1 MAKHKL
7 ISEEEEP
14 ASMAVVIGI
23 SSHVPDYRLCWA
35 LNKALGLDLARR
47 RDDIVEHARNKEL
60 HYPVFQHGGPDG
72 AITWSL
78 VCNTCGKR
86 RLIAGQKQAD
96 YILVIDHETAEREH
110 DLVPRLRATEFVLLA
125 YPIELNE
132 LRNGHKLLL

>member
-1 MAKHKL
+1 MPKHRL
-7 ISEEEEP
+7 D
-14 ASMAVVIGI
+14 VVETLPQVVVFGI

-47 RDDIVEHARNKEL
+47 REDIVEHARSKDL
-60 HYPVFQHGGPDG
+60 HYPVFQHSAHDDTV
-72 AITWSL
+72 TWSL

-86 RLIAGQKQAD
+86 RLIAGQAQAD
-96 YILVIDHETAEREH
+96 YFLVIDQETAESEQ
-110 DLVPRLRATEFVLLA
+110 DLLQHLRATEFVLLA